1 MEPKSININ
10 GYDTYFT
17 ECEDSAGKY
26 LLIVVPPNAGKG
38 ISDIAGTFV
47 NNHLIKM
54 IDYATTD
61 GIRFIKAYY

>member
-10 GYDTYFT
+10 GYDTCFT
-17 ECEDSAGKY
+17 ECEDSAEKY
-26 LLIVVPPNAGKG
+26 LLIAVPPNADKN

-61 GIRFIKAYY
+61 DIRFIKAYY

>member
-17 ECEDSAGKY
+17 ECEDSTGKY
-26 LLIVVPPNAGKG
+26 LLITVPPNAGKN
-38 ISDIAGTFV
+38 ISDIASTFV

-61 GIRFIKAYY
+61 GIRFIKTYY